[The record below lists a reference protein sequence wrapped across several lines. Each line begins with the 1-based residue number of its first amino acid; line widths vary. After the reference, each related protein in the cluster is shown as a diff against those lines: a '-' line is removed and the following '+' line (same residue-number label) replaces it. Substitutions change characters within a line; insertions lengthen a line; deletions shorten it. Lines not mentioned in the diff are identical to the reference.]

1 MATPPAKRKI
11 FCLNVEQ
18 KREICMYH
26 IENPGKTQKEIA
38 EVFSAKF
45 GDVVG
50 RRTIGD
56 ILANMQRWMIEVTH
70 SGSAKRLRCAK
81 YGRLEEALQ
90 LWYADA
96 RMTNPVISDSVLRE
110 KAKEIGSELGID
122 DPKFQYSNGWLHRF
136 KNRCATNSFIKS
148 YNPCVKAIGRCAGG
162 HVTRSLTIGLEA
174 DECNSIYPT
183 SLKWDLMTMAFTLKY
198 IPKTML

>member
-148 YNPCVKAIGRCAGG
+148 YNREYIFLLSFMCVI
-162 HVTRSLTIGLEA
+162 SLYFQGVR
-174 DECNSIYPT
+174 DFF
-183 SLKWDLMTMAFTLKY
+183 SLGKVPDFTNFY
-198 IPKTML
+198 YYYFV